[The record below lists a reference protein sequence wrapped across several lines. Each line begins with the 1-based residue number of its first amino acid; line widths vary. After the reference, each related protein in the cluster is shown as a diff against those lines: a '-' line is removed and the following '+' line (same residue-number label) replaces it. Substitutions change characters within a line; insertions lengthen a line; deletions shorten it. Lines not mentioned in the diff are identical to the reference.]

1 MAAVRVMSK
10 HVDRLLTVLAD
21 LAANWTI
28 FMGQLEFPQAR
39 IAEIERDVPQGDRR
53 SLECLR
59 TALHQW
65 VSRNDNSTYGAIIEA
80 LKSPVLKEFVL
91 AQSVEAF
98 ANNLEGIFL
107 RVGGEGVV
115 KF

>member
-10 HVDRLLTVLAD
+10 HVDRLLAELAD

-65 VSRNDNSTYGAIIEA
+65 VSRSDNSTYGAIMEA

-91 AQSVEAF
+91 AQRVEEF

-107 RVGGEGVV
+107 RVGGEGVI
-115 KF
+115 KI

>member
-1 MAAVRVMSK
+1 MATVRVMPK
-10 HVDRLLTVLAD
+10 HVDRLLAVLAD

-65 VSRNDNSTYGAIIEA
+65 VSSSDNPTYGAIIEA
-80 LKSPVLKEFVL
+80 LKSPVLKDFVL

-98 ANNLEGIFL
+98 ANNLEGMFL
-107 RVGGEGVV
+107 SVCRRGGCV
-115 KF
+115 

>member
-1 MAAVRVMSK
+1 MATVRVMSK
-10 HVDRLLTVLAD
+10 HVDRLLAVLVD

-65 VSRNDNSTYGAIIEA
+65 VSSSDNPTYGAIIEA
-80 LKSPVLKEFVL
+80 LKSPVLKESVL

-98 ANNLEGIFL
+98 ANNLEGIYFCA
-107 RVGGEGVV
+107 
-115 KF
+115 